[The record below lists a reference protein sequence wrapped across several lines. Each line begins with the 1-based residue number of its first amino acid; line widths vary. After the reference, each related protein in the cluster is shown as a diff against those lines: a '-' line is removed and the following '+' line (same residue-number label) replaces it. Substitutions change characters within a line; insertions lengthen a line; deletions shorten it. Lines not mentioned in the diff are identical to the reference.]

1 MANVFAVQIFF
12 IVFRECLEATV
23 IISVLLAFLKQ
34 SLGHPGQDLVLY
46 KKLKRQ
52 VWIGSISGILICLII
67 GGAFIGVFYGLGKDI
82 WAKSEDLWEG
92 IFYLIAAI
100 IISIMGF
107 ALLRINKMKDKW
119 KVKIADAL
127 KRQNSHSKSAES
139 RIARWSRRYVM
150 FVLPFI
156 TTLREGVEA
165 VVFVG
170 GVSLSLPATA
180 FPLPV
185 VCGLIAG
192 ITIGYLIYRGGNTL
206 SLNIFMIV
214 STCFLYLIAAGMFSK
229 SIWGLQYYVF
239 QHKVGSDVAEA
250 GDGPGSYDIKESV
263 WHVDCCS
270 PETSGGYEI
279 FNALLGWE
287 NSATYG
293 SVISYCIYW
302 LFVIITVLCMLFS
315 EKYGYIPIITPL
327 LNLMEK
333 IPVIGPRI
341 HKKRNTADVDAD
353 EVFQNATNMLVK
365 AHANPDDV
373 ESYQLNQS
381 SSTSRSNIGKKED
394 IGLET
399 NSSSEIIEMN
409 QWGEKSSKGI

>member
-34 SLGHPGQDLVLY
+34 SLGQPDQDQELHKRLR
-46 KKLKRQ
+46 RQ
-52 VWIGSISGILICLII
+52 VWLGSISGIVICLII
-67 GGAFIGVFYGLGKDI
+67 GGAFIGVFYGLGRDI
-82 WAKSEDLWEG
+82 WSQSEDLWEG
-92 IFYLIAAI
+92 IFYLIATI

-119 KVKIADAL
+119 KIKIADAL
-127 KRQNSHSKSAES
+127 LSRQKTDSTES
-139 RIARWSRRYVM
+139 RISRWSKKYVM

-156 TTLREGVEA
+156 TTMREGVEA

-192 ITIGYLIYRGGNTL
+192 ITVGYLIYRGGNSL
-206 SLNIFMIV
+206 SLNIFMII

-239 QHKVGSDVAEA
+239 QNKVGSDVAEA
-250 GDGPGSYDIKESV
+250 GNGPGSYDILESV
-263 WHVDCCS
+263 WHVPCCN
-270 PETSGGYEI
+270 PEESGGYEI

-293 SVISYCIYW
+293 SVISYCVYW
-302 LFVIITVLCMLFS
+302 IFVIITVICMLFS

-327 LNLMEK
+327 INLMEK
-333 IPVIGPRI
+333 IPVIGPLI
-341 HKKRNTADVDAD
+341 HKKRSKKDVNAD
-353 EVFQNATNMLVK
+353 EVFQNATNVLVK
-365 AHANPDDV
+365 THAAPGDV
-373 ESYQLNQS
+373 ESYQVGEEG
-381 SSTSRSNIGKKED
+381 STGGSDLAKKDVSVEVNAPTD
-394 IGLET
+394 EVELERLD
-399 NSSSEIIEMN
+399 
-409 QWGEKSSKGI
+409 GEKSSR